1 MRSNTKPF
9 IFFLIFLIAYI
20 SILPTFEG
28 KRDSIRMEEVK
39 GLTLPPTIVKLLSL
53 EFRSIAAD
61 FLFIRASQFY
71 GGRIETVA
79 SATKEDWQWLYRN
92 INLVTELDPY
102 FQDPYYMGNAS
113 LSWDAGMIK
122 EANTLLL
129 KATKARDWD
138 WMFPFYLGFNNFYFL
153 GDNKAGAK
161 YLRIASQ
168 RPGAWDFLTTL
179 AARLYYMEGKTAAA
193 RAFMEKMWENENDPK
208 RKKFYLTRLDVLN
221 KIFFLEKAVDIY
233 ESRIGIPP
241 GNLKTLVKTKIIKAI
256 PRDPYGG
263 VFYIDING
271 TIKTSSNLASKPRK
285 K

>member
-1 MRSNTKPF
+1 MRSQIKPF
-9 IFFLIFLIAYI
+9 VLFLLFLVAYT
-20 SILPTFEG
+20 SLLPAFE
-28 KRDSIRMEEVK
+28 DSRKTIKKEEVK
-39 GLTLPPTIVKLLSL
+39 GLTLPPAIVKLLSL
-53 EFRSIAAD
+53 EFRNIAAD

-71 GGRIETVA
+71 GGQIETVS

-92 INLVTELDPY
+92 IDLVTELDPY
-102 FQDPYYMGNAS
+102 FQDPYYMGNAF

-122 EANTLLL
+122 EANSLLQ

-138 WMFPFYLGFNNFYFL
+138 WNFPFYLGFNNFYFL
-153 GDNKAGAK
+153 GDNKAGAE

-179 AARLYYMEGKTAAA
+179 AARLYYMEGKTATA

-208 RKKFYLTRLDVLN
+208 RKQFYLARLDVLN

-241 GNLKTLVKTKIIKAI
+241 GDLKTLVKIKLIKAI
-256 PRDPYGG
+256 PTDPYGG
-263 VFYIDING
+263 SFYIDRDG
-271 TIKTSSNLASKPRK
+271 SIKTTSNLASKHSKR
-285 K
+285 